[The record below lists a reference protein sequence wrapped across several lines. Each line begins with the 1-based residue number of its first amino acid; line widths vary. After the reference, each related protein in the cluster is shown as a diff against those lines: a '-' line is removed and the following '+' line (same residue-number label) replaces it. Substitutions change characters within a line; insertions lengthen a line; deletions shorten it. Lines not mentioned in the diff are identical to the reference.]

1 MRTYRSVARL
11 RPLCFAALSIGA
23 VGALSTQASLAQSDR
38 PAEEKTWRIVVL
50 NNADFLLPSS
60 ALMDQ
65 ALRETLTRE
74 APHSVELFGEALDSI
89 RHPGTIDD
97 LHYALLRKKYEKIKV
112 DLVMVRGRGSID
124 FVRRYGKELWP
135 NVPVVFYNERLEVLR
150 DKGAPA
156 NSTGVLVDLDAAS
169 TIDLAL
175 RLHPRARNIYVVGG
189 TAAYDQSWKR
199 RLQPM
204 LSRLKD
210 PYTSHGSTIFRCPGF
225 SRRSLSY
232 RRIRSCCTPRSLSMP
247 KAKRGPIHRWPRQVA
262 AASAAPVYGYLETYL
277 GVGVVGGAIPDFA
290 AHGRDAARLA
300 LRVLNGEPASTIPV
314 TPALPAKCVVDERAM
329 RRFGID
335 QNLLPSDCDVRFR
348 TPSVWREYRWH
359 MLAALAA
366 IALQSLLIAA
376 LIVQRRR
383 RRVAELAAHQQS
395 MELAHT
401 LRLSTVGEM
410 TAAISH
416 EINQPLG
423 AILSNADAAEMLLD
437 SGAHSIDQLRHILSD
452 IRRDDLRASEVV
464 RRLRAFLQKHDVERQ
479 TFDLNEVALDTL
491 RLVGVEA
498 ARRDVTVDVQTA
510 PQPLR
515 VNGDRIQLQQLLI
528 NLVIN
533 AMDAMANTSVA
544 ARKVTLQLS
553 RVKGGK
559 VEIAVIDGGHG
570 IEAGVRNRLFDSF
583 FTTKPKGLGL
593 GLSIARTI
601 AEAHAGSIRAEN
613 NPSGGAIFRVIL
625 PEAQE
630 ESPPPQATAETSQ
643 AGAI

>member
-11 RPLCFAALSIGA
+11 KPLCFAALSIGA
-23 VGALSTQASLAQSDR
+23 IGALSTQASLAQSDR

-60 ALMDQ
+60 ALMEQ

-112 DLVMVRGRGSID
+112 DLVMLRGRGSID
-124 FVRRYGKELWP
+124 FVRRYGEKLWP
-135 NVPVVFYNERLEVLR
+135 NVPVVFYNERLEILR
-150 DKGAPA
+150 DMGARA

-189 TAAYDQSWKR
+189 TAVYDQGWKR

-204 LSRLKD
+204 LSRLKE
-210 PYTSHGSTIFRCPGF
+210 PYTITWLDHLPVPRILETVAELPPD
-225 SRRSLSY
+225 SLVLYTSILVDAEGKT
-232 RRIRSCCTPRSLSMP
+232 RTNPQV
-247 KAKRGPIHRWPRQVA
+247 ARQVA

-277 GVGVVGGAIPDFA
+277 GVGLVGGAMPDFA

-314 TPALPAKCVVDERAM
+314 IAALPAKCLIDERAM

-335 QNLLPSDCDVRFR
+335 QTLLPSDCDVRFR

-423 AILSNADAAEMLLD
+423 AILSNAEAAEMLLD

-464 RRLRAFLQKHDVERQ
+464 RRLRAFLQKHDVEWQ

-491 RLVGVEA
+491 RLVGTEA
-498 ARRDVTVDVQTA
+498 ARREVTVDVQTT

-515 VNGDRIQLQQLLI
+515 VNGDRIRLQQLLI

-533 AMDAMANTSVA
+533 AMDATANTSVA

-570 IEAGVRNRLFDSF
+570 IEAGARNRLFDSF

-601 AEAHAGSIRAEN
+601 AEAHDGSIRAES

-630 ESPPPQATAETSQ
+630 ESPPPRATAETSQ
-643 AGAI
+643 ADAI

>member
-1 MRTYRSVARL
+1 
-11 RPLCFAALSIGA
+11 LSIGA
-23 VGALSTQASLAQSDR
+23 VGALSTPASLAQSDR

-89 RHPGTIDD
+89 RHPGTVDD

-112 DLVMVRGRGSID
+112 DLVMLRGRGSID
-124 FVRRYGKELWP
+124 FVRRYGEALWP
-135 NVPVVFYNERLEVLR
+135 KVPVVFYNERLEGLR
-150 DKGAPA
+150 DRGAPA
-156 NSTGVLVDLDAAS
+156 NSTGVLVDIDAAS

-189 TAAYDQSWKR
+189 TAAYDQTWKR
-199 RLQPM
+199 RVQPL
-204 LSRLKD
+204 LSRLND
-210 PYTSHGSTIFRCPGF
+210 FYSITWLDHLPVPRILETVAELPPDSLVLYTSILVDAEGQTRTNPQVAG
-225 SRRSLSY
+225 
-232 RRIRSCCTPRSLSMP
+232 
-247 KAKRGPIHRWPRQVA
+247 QVA

-277 GVGVVGGAIPDFA
+277 GGGLVGGAIPDLA

-300 LRVLNGEPASTIPV
+300 LRVLNGERASTIPV
-314 TPALPAKCVVDERAM
+314 IAALPAKCVVDERAM

-335 QNLLPSDCDVRFR
+335 PTLLPSDCDVRFR

-376 LIVQRRR
+376 LIVQRRQ

-423 AILSNADAAEMLLD
+423 AILSNAEAAEMLLD
-437 SGAHSIDQLRHILSD
+437 SGVSGAHSIDQLRHILAD

-464 RRLRAFLQKHDVERQ
+464 RRLRAFLQKHDVEWQ

-491 RLVGVEA
+491 RLVGIEA
-498 ARRDVTVDVQTA
+498 ARREVTVDVQTA

-553 RVKGGK
+553 RAKSGK

-570 IEAGVRNRLFDSF
+570 IEAGVRHRLFDSF

-613 NPSGGAIFRVIL
+613 NSSRGAIFRVTL

-630 ESPPPQATAETSQ
+630 KSPPPQATAQALQ
-643 AGAI
+643 AGAT